1 MERMRPEEF
10 RQWLEQRTRKFA
22 VCVFRFLDA
31 LPVSVSSKVIGHQ
44 LGKSAS
50 SIGAN
55 YREATRAESRDDFV
69 HKVSIALKEA
79 SESVYW
85 LEILGDLRAVERL
98 AAQKVVLHPAKLEN
112 GEFPL
117 AVRQISGAIARRIVC
132 PVTPGKSYEKGYKYF
147 YNK

>member
-10 RQWLEQRTRKFA
+10 RQWLEDRTRKFA

-31 LPVSVSSKVIGHQ
+31 LPLSVSSKVIGHQ

-85 LEILGDLRAVERL
+85 LEILEELRSADMMVVQLKSEGVELRNLLQSIL
-98 AAQKVVLHPAKLEN
+98 ASSKRTKKL
-112 GEFPL
+112 
-117 AVRQISGAIARRIVC
+117 
-132 PVTPGKSYEKGYKYF
+132 
-147 YNK
+147 